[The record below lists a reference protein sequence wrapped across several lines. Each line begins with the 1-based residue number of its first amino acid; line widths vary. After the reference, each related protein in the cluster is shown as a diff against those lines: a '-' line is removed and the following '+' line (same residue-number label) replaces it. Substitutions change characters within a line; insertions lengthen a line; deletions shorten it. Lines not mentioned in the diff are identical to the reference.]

1 VRVAKA
7 LCQRRI
13 RSTVREFDWLSL
25 PSHRLQGVHHASS
38 QEGSGFSRS
47 HCVSRFVRRVFFA
60 AKITFRAKT
69 SNTDGD
75 GLKFGY
81 STFPLFSLSI

>member
-1 VRVAKA
+1 MLRFLSKPP
-7 LCQRRI
+7 RI
-13 RSTVREFDWLSL
+13 TTAY
-25 PSHRLQGVHHASS
+25 HAACAAIS
-38 QEGSGFSRS
+38 
-47 HCVSRFVRRVFFA
+47 FA